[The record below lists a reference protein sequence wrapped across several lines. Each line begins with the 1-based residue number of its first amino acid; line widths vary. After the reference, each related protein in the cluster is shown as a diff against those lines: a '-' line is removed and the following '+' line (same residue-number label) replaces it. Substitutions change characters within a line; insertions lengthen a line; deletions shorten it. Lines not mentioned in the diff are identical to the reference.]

1 MSDQSPRS
9 ALEIA
14 MERLRRKDAEEG
26 VERRLPTD
34 QERAAIAEIRNAYG
48 AKLAQEE
55 VMHASA
61 LRQTFD
67 SAKRA
72 ELDTPIGVTASGSSP
87 SVIQRSNGY
96 AAERARPDR
105 HWCRS
110 HIRMACLV

>member
-9 ALEIA
+9 AIEIA

-34 QERAAIAEIRNAYG
+34 QERAVIAEIRNAYG
-48 AKLAQEE
+48 AKLAQKE

-72 ELDTPIGVTASGSSP
+72 ELDDAYWRDCERLV
-87 SVIQRSNGY
+87 SVREAKIES
-96 AAERARPDR
+96 
-105 HWCRS
+105 
-110 HIRMACLV
+110 IRRGEPR